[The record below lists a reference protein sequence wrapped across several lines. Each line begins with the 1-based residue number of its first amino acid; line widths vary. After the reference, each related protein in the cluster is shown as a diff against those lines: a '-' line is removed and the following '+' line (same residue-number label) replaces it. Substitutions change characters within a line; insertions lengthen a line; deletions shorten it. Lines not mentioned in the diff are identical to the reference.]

1 MNNDKANTATSA
13 ELEEELAVEDEEEEE
28 EFTPS
33 AWNAALAPHRSALR
47 SPDKT
52 LKSGVN
58 IVQINI
64 PYAKLFA
71 PVLIPSSSFNCR

>member
-1 MNNDKANTATSA
+1 MNNDKANTSA

-52 LKSGVN
+52 LKSGV
-58 IVQINI
+58 ITITHK
-64 PYAKLFA
+64 YM
-71 PVLIPSSSFNCR
+71 

>member
-1 MNNDKANTATSA
+1 MNDKANTTSA
-13 ELEEELAVEDEEEEE
+13 ELEEELTVEDEEEEE

-58 IVQINI
+58 
-64 PYAKLFA
+64 K
-71 PVLIPSSSFNCR
+71 